1 MDLIFCSSDV
11 HVPAFQGGKTVI
23 LLSGM
28 CFGCRLESS
37 FRSFSRPVL
46 HAAARVVQE
55 MGRSRAAAFSL
66 GLQDIDEGAFVNT
79 FSEAADSQD
88 SDANEN
94 SQPESNCLFVHTF
107 YYISVFYLFLIKE
120 NSIKKICQLTQS
132 C

>member
-1 MDLIFCSSDV
+1 MCLTFRRE
-11 HVPAFQGGKTVI
+11 KTVI

-28 CFGCRLESS
+28 FFGSRLESS

-66 GLQDIDEGAFVNT
+66 GLQDIDEGAFVNS

-88 SDANEN
+88 LDANEN
-94 SQPESNCLFVHTF
+94 SHPESNFRSEHTF
-107 YYISVFYLFLIKE
+107 HDIFIL
-120 NSIKKICQLTQS
+120 QLL
-132 C
+132 